1 MREDYA
7 EGAQLSAENVRLK
20 AQLEVMVRFSI
31 SFSDCY
37 SACKFDPHTRGIG
50 VQI

>member
-31 SFSDCY
+31 SFSDGRQ
-37 SACKFDPHTRGIG
+37 STFGQVRP
-50 VQI
+50 